1 VTTLGSLLQLAQPG
15 FACGAD
21 DPDGIFQF
29 RMNNISSS
37 SNLVLD
43 KRKHVPLAAIANIG
57 KYYLEP
63 TDILFNATNSPEA
76 VGKSAIVES
85 LDEPAVFSNHFL
97 RLRVDSQQIN
107 SSYLWRWL
115 QMQHAMGVFRSMCR
129 QWVNQATIDRTR
141 FLSMEVPL
149 PPLEEQRR
157 IAAILDRADALRAK
171 RRQVLAHLDSLTP
184 AIFASMF
191 GRNPDILNRWS
202 VRRLEDRLDF
212 LTSGS
217 RGWAKYYGSS
227 GAKFLRIQNVQR
239 DRLHLE
245 DLAHVSPPATAEARR
260 TLVVPGDVL
269 LSITADLGRTAV
281 VPPDI
286 GVAHINQHLCILRSS
301 NINPRFLSA
310 FLSSPSGQLQM
321 ASKNRAA
328 VKAGLNFEDV
338 RSLMIPVPPEEQQRA
353 FARRAEK
360 VDSKRALL
368 ARGAA
373 GDDRLFA
380 TLQARA
386 FRGEL

>member
-1 VTTLGSLLQLAQPG
+1 VTTLGSLLQFAQPG

-37 SNLVLD
+37 SDLVLD
-43 KRKHVPLAAIANIG
+43 KRKHVPATAVSNIG
-57 KYYLEP
+57 KYFLEP
-63 TDILFNATNSPEA
+63 ADVLFNATNSPEA
-76 VGKSAIVES
+76 VGKSALVAT

-97 RLRVDSQQIN
+97 RLRVDRQKID

-115 QMQHAMGVFRSMCR
+115 QMQHAAGVFRSMCR

-141 FLSMEVPL
+141 FLSMVVPL

-157 IAAILDRADALRAK
+157 IVSILDRADALRAQ

-191 GRNPDILNRWS
+191 GRGRDILNRWP
-202 VRRLEDRLDF
+202 VKRLEDQLDF

-217 RGWAKYYGSS
+217 RGWAKYYGAS
-227 GAKFLRIQNVQR
+227 GAKFLRIQNVQS

-260 TLVVPGDVL
+260 TRVAPGDVL
-269 LSITADLGRTAV
+269 LSITADLGRTGV
-281 VPPDI
+281 VPDDI

-301 NINPRFLSA
+301 SVNPRFLSA

-338 RSLMIPVPPEEQQRA
+338 RSLIIPVPPEELQRA

-360 VDSKRALL
+360 MDSQRALL
-368 ARGAA
+368 ARSVAS
-373 GDDRLFA
+373 DDRLFA